1 MVDDCLGE
9 RNAVDVGGDLDAALR
24 DEVGKGDE
32 GCEEPGVDEE
42 EEVGVE
48 AEVFDGDVSG
58 GGDEEA

>member
-1 MVDDCLGE
+1 MLCE
-9 RNAVDVGGDLDAALR
+9 A
-24 DEVGKGDE
+24 VGKDDK
-32 GCEEPGVDEE
+32 CHKEPGIDEK